1 MSDDRQSTPEARR
14 PRLGKPIPAG
24 RPLAQPAQAEPL
36 LLSAAEG
43 HRERPEE
50 DGGEVEGELRGGAI
64 IEAEV
69 VRRESLP
76 IQADE
81 SALPDG
87 VERLAV
93 RAPAEPLGRRRPNLA
108 VVRTLNRHLSAIAQG
123 EEPFGKLQHAPLA
136 AQPGKRG
143 SAKGAERRQEESGRN
158 RTLPEDAAL
167 WPSGPLIGGDE
178 ITPLEVERLVRAM
191 LTDREIAQHETMP
204 GLSRKR
210 LMRISEKAGVSGR
223 RMGRFAGH
231 ILVWFANAGVT
242 QPDSIKSADAWD
254 QPRPLTT
261 DDKEAIR
268 RLLRQQHLPT
278 KDEVELARAQ
288 GLNEG
293 HV

>member
-36 LLSAAEG
+36 LLSAGEEQ
-43 HRERPEE
+43 RERPEE
-50 DGGEVEGELRGGAI
+50 GGQVTGELRGGAI

-76 IQADE
+76 IQADDA
-81 SALPDG
+81 ALPDG
-87 VERLAV
+87 VERLAL
-93 RAPAEPLGRRRPNLA
+93 REPAEPLGQRRPNLA
-108 VVRTLNRHLSAIAQG
+108 VVRRLTSHLSAIVQG
-123 EEPFGKLQHAPLA
+123 EEPFGKLQRAPLA
-136 AQPGKRG
+136 VQPGKRG
-143 SAKGAERRQEESGRN
+143 SAKGVERRQEESGRS

-242 QPDSIKSADAWD
+242 QPDSTKSADAWD

-278 KDEVELARAQ
+278 KDEVDLARAQ